1 MDGPPKREYLAH
13 LIEILH
19 QTQLSLTSSRQLIEQ
34 DEAAAAIAEAPL
46 RADLT
51 SALTPERRCRSVDPS
66 CVALTSSLEGPEAGS
81 TREKGS
87 IADGYE
93 TVKLARVQ
101 AIVKHT
107 QRSIEQSRK
116 AIERNRGAFTE
127 RPFSDIPLRLGL
139 RQDASR
145 ALCLLRRYFH
155 QRLAGTPDGN
165 AARRPRT
172 SFRRCPGVHKA
183 PAS

>member
-1 MDGPPKREYLAH
+1 MDGLPKREYLAH

-19 QTQLSLTSSRQLIEQ
+19 QTQLSLSSSRQLIEQ
-34 DEAAAAIAEAPL
+34 DEAAAATAEAPL
-46 RADLT
+46 RADQT
-51 SALTPERRCRSVDPS
+51 SALTLERRCRSVDAS

-81 TREKGS
+81 TREKGP

-116 AIERNRGAFTE
+116 AIERNRGAIIS
-127 RPFSDIPLRLGL
+127 SDAVIM
-139 RQDASR
+139 RQGFRVGNFNRSR
-145 ALCLLRRYFH
+145 SVH
-155 QRLAGTPDGN
+155 LA
-165 AARRPRT
+165 T
-172 SFRRCPGVHKA
+172 SP
-183 PAS
+183 SD